1 MVERLLVQIPNGFPV
16 GDLWVRQAK
25 IKQLDGYDEQM
36 LAETSNL
43 PTFLRTNLL
52 LERLVTFDELKGQLS
67 LNDAIRQLTL
77 GDRAILIIQIRAAL
91 LGEKI
96 HALLN
101 CPFCKESLSFE
112 LSSKSLAPQSIANP
126 VVAYPL
132 KFENFLLMVKPV
144 TGAVLEAIA
153 ESSSIN
159 YSIEQLARLCIVS
172 SKPVLPEKLSDELL
186 ATVSSKLRE
195 IDPQADIVLN
205 LVCPVCNRPFQVPF
219 EIEEYFFNEM
229 AGRLGQLE
237 REIHWIALN
246 YHWSEKEILSLPIAK
261 RKRYIELINA
271 TVAGE
276 SA

>member
-1 MVERLLVQIPNGFPV
+1 MVERLLVQIPNGFPL
-16 GDLWVRQAK
+16 GDVWVRQAK

-36 LAETSNL
+36 LAESSSL
-43 PTFLRTNLL
+43 PAFFRSNLL
-52 LERLVTFDELKGQLS
+52 LERLVTFDEVKDQLS
-67 LNDAIRQLTL
+67 PNDAIRKLSL
-77 GDRAILIIQIRAAL
+77 GDRAILIIQIRATLLGDKIQAL
-91 LGEKI
+91 LK
-96 HALLN
+96 

-112 LSSKSLAPQSIANP
+112 LSSKSLIQQSRVKP
-126 VVAYPL
+126 LVAYPVE
-132 KFENFLLMVKPV
+132 FENFLLMVKPV

-153 ESSSIN
+153 ESSSSN
-159 YSIEQLARLCIVS
+159 NSLEQLAKLCIVS
-172 SKPVLPEKLSDELL
+172 SKPALPEKPSDELI
-186 ATVSSKLRE
+186 ATIGSKLRE

-205 LVCPVCNRPFQVPF
+205 IVCPVCNRPIQVPF

-246 YHWSEKEILSLPIAK
+246 YHWSEKEILSLSITK